1 MTLMQI
7 LYHAHAILLG
17 MEIIDAVILG
27 IVQGIT
33 EFLPIS
39 STGHLVLVRDWL
51 SINQANGLAID
62 AVLHFATT
70 LAVIIYFQSDLRVL
84 IGALFRKLGRLPVN
98 QKDLTLLYALMVG
111 TIPAVILGLSLDAV
125 ISEHLQTAL
134 VVAGVLF
141 IASVF
146 FLYAEWRQYT
156 NPSRGEITVK
166 KGLLVG
172 FYQALALLPGFSRS
186 GATIAGGMLLGLTRY
201 EATRF
206 SFLLA
211 IPITLGAGA
220 KKTIDLLEAGGAV
233 DWLPIYIGAGVA
245 AVTAFIVIH
254 FFLQFIRKYTLWP
267 FVWYGIILSLIILYV
282 TYLT

>member
-1 MTLMQI
+1 MIYSDHMDVF
-7 LYHAHAILLG
+7 
-17 MEIIDAVILG
+17 DAVILG

-39 STGHLVLVRDWL
+39 STGHLVLARDWL
-51 SINQANGLAID
+51 SVSGTNALAID

-70 LAVIIYFQSDLRVL
+70 LAVIFYFRSDLMVL

-98 QKDLTLLYALMVG
+98 QKDLTLLYALLLG
-111 TIPAVILGLSLDAV
+111 TIPAVILGLTLEST
-125 ISEHLQTAL
+125 ISEYLQTPL

-141 IASVF
+141 LASIF
-146 FLYAEWRQYT
+146 FLYAEWRQYVE
-156 NPSRGEITVK
+156 PQRGDINVEI
-166 KGLLVG
+166 GLKVG
-172 FYQALALLPGFSRS
+172 FFQALALLPGFSRS

-211 IPITLGAGA
+211 IPITLGAGS
-220 KKTIDLLEAGGAV
+220 KKMLDLLQEGGTV
-233 DWLPIYIGAGVA
+233 DWGPIYIGAGVA
-245 AVTAFIVIH
+245 AITALIVIH
-254 FFLQFIRKYTLWP
+254 YFLKFIRKYTLWP
-267 FVWYGIILSLIILYV
+267 FVWYGITLSLIVLYV